1 MWRELDLYEKEIF
14 GKIYSLPRL
23 FGKVIFYGACVVF
36 LIIYLKF
43 FSSGFKITN
52 PLVLVSIPFALGTL
66 STTYK
71 IYKSAS
77 VDLLEIASVKC
88 VEKFSRTSK
97 EHGKSAV
104 YIHYYIKYIDSEGN
118 IETAN
123 CSNQSISDLI
133 VENEE
138 MYIVRKKNNKNK
150 NVYAEAYPYIIS
162 DALKHTLT
170 TDNLQSW
177 SSLKKWLKD
186 E

>member
-23 FGKVIFYGACVVF
+23 FGKIVFYGACVVF
-36 LIIYLKF
+36 TIIYLKF
-43 FSSGFKITN
+43 FASGFKITN

-66 STTYK
+66 LTAFR
-71 IYKSAS
+71 IYRAS
-77 VDLLEIASVKC
+77 SIDLLEIASVRC

-97 EHGKSAV
+97 EHGESAV
-104 YIHYYIKYIDSEGN
+104 YIRYYIKYIDSEGN
-118 IETAN
+118 TETAS

-133 VENEE
+133 IENEE
-138 MYIVRKKNNKNK
+138 MYIVRKKNTKNK
-150 NVYAEAYPYIIS
+150 KVLAEAYPYIIS